1 MGEHGTWFDY
11 LNRFEWWRHADHWA
25 KAKLGRTS
33 GLAMFE
39 TGWTLTHVLTAL
51 LVIVFCT
58 WGAYAFFQGTRT
70 KDEGLVPPRTMNL
83 RNFFEYTAE
92 SVYGMVEGALG
103 DKNAA
108 RFFPLIGALW
118 MFILFN
124 NLIGLIPGFVASTDT
139 VKTNAGLAV
148 MVFLLT
154 HIYGVKE
161 NGLAHFKH
169 FLGPTESH
177 GKDPGILG
185 VPFWLLASLALLG
198 GGIAW
203 LLGNSLGALS
213 LGAGLIGFVVL
224 GMPLAPLM
232 LPIELISHVARPLS
246 LTVRLMGNMMADHKV
261 VMSFF
266 ALVPILVPLPFL
278 LLGLLVCLI
287 QALVFC
293 TLTMVYIGMAIEHA
307 EH

>member
-1 MGEHGTWFDY
+1 M
-11 LNRFEWWRHADHWA
+11 
-25 KAKLGRTS
+25 
-33 GLAMFE
+33 
-39 TGWTLTHVLTAL
+39 
-51 LVIVFCT
+51 
-58 WGAYAFFQGTRT
+58 
-70 KDEGLVPPRTMNL
+70 
-83 RNFFEYTAE
+83 
-92 SVYGMVEGALG
+92 
-103 DKNAA
+103 
-108 RFFPLIGALW
+108 
-118 MFILFN
+118 
-124 NLIGLIPGFVASTDT
+124 
-139 VKTNAGLAV
+139 
-148 MVFLLT
+148 
-154 HIYGVKE
+154 
-161 NGLAHFKH
+161 
-169 FLGPTESH
+169 
-177 GKDPGILG
+177 
-185 VPFWLLASLALLG
+185 LG

>member
-25 KAKLGRTS
+25 KAKLSRTS
-33 GLAMFE
+33 GLGMFE
-39 TGWTLTHVLTAL
+39 TGWTLTHVLIAVV
-51 LVIVFCT
+51 VIVFCT
-58 WGAYAFFQGTRT
+58 WGAMAFFRGTQT
-70 KDEGLVPPRTMNL
+70 EDHGIVPPRKMNL

-92 SVYGMVEGALG
+92 SVYGMVEGAMG
-103 DKNAA
+103 EKNAA

-139 VKTNAGLAV
+139 IKTNLGLAL
-148 MVFLLT
+148 MVFVLT

-161 NGLAHFKH
+161 HGLAYFKH
-169 FLGPTESH
+169 FLGPSA
-177 GKDPGILG
+177 
-185 VPFWLLASLALLG
+185 V
-198 GGIAW
+198 
-203 LLGNSLGALS
+203 
-213 LGAGLIGFVVL
+213 
-224 GMPLAPLM
+224 LAPLM
-232 LPIELISHVARPLS
+232 LPIEIVSHIARPLS
-246 LTVRLMGNMMADHKV
+246 LTIRLMGNMMADHKV

-293 TLTMVYIGMAIEHA
+293 TLTMVYIGMAIEH
-307 EH
+307 EHDDH